1 MTTALVVVLAV
12 AVGLLALLVAGLLR
26 SHAEILRIL
35 HGLGVTEDEV
45 LGSRPPAGGVP
56 VRLSTAAAADVTG
69 ATPAG
74 GAVRVGVL
82 AAGQPTLLAFL
93 SSGCATCGPF
103 WDGLGRADLPLPPG
117 DPRVVVVTKGPE
129 QESPPAVAALT
140 PPRATVVMSSEA
152 YEAYGVPATPY
163 FVLVDG
169 PSGRV
174 AGEGTATSWEQLA
187 GLLGRAAADAGHV
200 ARARRRH
207 LDRLRDTDAELTAAG
222 IEPGDPSLYPGRP
235 AP

>member
-1 MTTALVVVLAV
+1 MTTALVVALAV

-45 LGSRPPAGGVP
+45 LGRRPPAAAPAP
-56 VRLSTAAAADVTG
+56 VRLSGAQAADVTG
-69 ATPAG
+69 TTPQG
-74 GAVRVGVL
+74 GAVRVGVV
-82 AAGQPTLLAFL
+82 ATDHPTLLAFL
-93 SSGCATCGPF
+93 SSGCAGCGPF
-103 WDGLGRADLPLPPG
+103 WDGPGPTALPPG
-117 DPRVVVVTKGPE
+117 EPRLAVVTRGPE
-129 QESPPAVAALT
+129 QESPPAVAALA
-140 PPRATVVMSSEA
+140 PPGVTVVMSSEA
-152 YEAYGVPATPY
+152 FEDYAVPATPY

-187 GLLGRAAADAGHV
+187 GLLGRASADAGH
-200 ARARRRH
+200 AAQARRRH
-207 LDRLRDTDAELTAAG
+207 GARLRDTDAELAAAG
-222 IEPGDPSLYPGRP
+222 IEPGDPTLYPGRP

>member
-45 LGSRPPAGGVP
+45 LGRDHDPKSIPARPASRPA
-56 VRLSTAAAADVTG
+56 TDVSG
-69 ATPAG
+69 ATPQG
-74 GAVRVGVL
+74 GAVRVGV
-82 AAGQPTLLAFL
+82 AATDHPTLLAFL

-103 WDGLGRADLPLPPG
+103 WDGLGDADLPLPLG
-117 DPRVVVVTKGPE
+117 EPRVVVVTKGPE
-129 QESPPAVAALT
+129 RESPPAVAALAPNGT
-140 PPRATVVMSSEA
+140 TVVMSTAAFED
-152 YEAYGVPATPY
+152 YTVPATPY

-169 PSGRV
+169 PSGRI

-187 GLLGRAAADAGHV
+187 GLLTRAAADAGYATRV
-200 ARARRRH
+200 RRRFG
-207 LDRLRDTDAELTAAG
+207 DRMRDTDAELTAAG
-222 IEPGDPSLYPGRP
+222 IEPGDPTLYPGRP
-235 AP
+235 GP